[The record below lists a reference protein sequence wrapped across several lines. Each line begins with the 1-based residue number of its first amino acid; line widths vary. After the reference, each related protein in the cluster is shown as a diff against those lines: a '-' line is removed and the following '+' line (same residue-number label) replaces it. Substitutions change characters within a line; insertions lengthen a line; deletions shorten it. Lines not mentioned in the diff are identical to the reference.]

1 MTHASWHKNNGHLH
15 GFRGKQRGGCDC
27 LCVVWLSGGS
37 ARRQQSGCVTS
48 HTPLAITA
56 AREQRSVFERSAGLF
71 NLRRQL
77 WLVSALWFKEFI
89 DHRDPHHFQ
98 QSGLRLC
105 RYTHATGG
113 TVPEVGGPTAHK
125 RGETKKDTSS
135 SFHRRTAQTFSRPT
149 QAVFFASASRVGKG
163 FDPENRAGR
172 SWQGSSSPCLRACR
186 PASSSSTRRRSPLWT
201 TRRGVRCRSGS

>member
-48 HTPLAITA
+48 HSTRHHSSSSGVSLNALVYSTC
-56 AREQRSVFERSAGLF
+56 V
-71 NLRRQL
+71 QL
-77 WLVSALWFKEFI
+77 WFQ
-89 DHRDPHHFQ
+89 HFQ

-172 SWQGSSSPCLRACR
+172 SWQGSSSPCLRAY
-186 PASSSSTRRRSPLWT
+186 PSAS
-201 TRRGVRCRSGS
+201 